1 MDSIKRGVAALI
13 LLAWVFATMAV
24 FARYLS
30 AEFSL
35 FTQIYLR
42 IGIALLMSVIL
53 FAPRLR
59 RSAIAALNCKDIGV
73 LVVRSIFLYAGVVL
87 FTESILHAKIGNA
100 SLISTLPLMPILG
113 YVLLKETI
121 KRNTVVYIFV
131 GFIGSLLI
139 VFKDL
144 TIASIGY
151 GEIMALLSLLAFDFS
166 YVTRKWQS
174 ETLNNFETTTIM
186 FAIGT
191 LLLCLSAFIAGEP
204 TPTLQNFSPYII
216 TVLLLSAL
224 FNVVN
229 LYLTNYG
236 FQHVKAA
243 VAGNILVLE
252 VVFALLYGFLL
263 FNEMPTLRESIG
275 GLLIVASICL
285 VNKNETA

>member
-121 KRNTVVYIFV
+121 KRNTVVYILV

-204 TPTLQNFSPYII
+204 TPTL
-216 TVLLLSAL
+216 
-224 FNVVN
+224 
-229 LYLTNYG
+229 
-236 FQHVKAA
+236 
-243 VAGNILVLE
+243 
-252 VVFALLYGFLL
+252 
-263 FNEMPTLRESIG
+263 
-275 GLLIVASICL
+275 
-285 VNKNETA
+285 